1 MIGKHNHNF
10 RLVIYKKL
18 CRFDPMESSLFWD
31 IILFILGLLLLY
43 IGAELLVRGS
53 SRLALLARISPLI
66 VGLTVVAFGTSF
78 PEFVTSIV
86 AAWQNKIGLAVGNI
100 VGSNIANICLILG
113 VSGLLVPV
121 MIDPKT
127 VKKELY
133 WMVAAAALYWI
144 FALGSAV
151 THLEGIILVT
161 GIIVFSLNMIGTSLK
176 ERKTMKAEKSIYQE
190 SKRLHK
196 LPVAVRLSIY
206 FLMTLGGICVLML
219 GSGWLIES
227 ATNMARKLGV
237 SEVVIGLSLV
247 AFGTSLPELATAI
260 IAIIRSENEILLG
273 NIVGS
278 NIFNLLFVGGI
289 ISTFYHTPI
298 NHRIIIID
306 LPIMLIVSILLVIVV
321 FKSKKI
327 SRSTGLL
334 FVTIYICYITY
345 TFLTHV

>member
-1 MIGKHNHNF
+1 M
-10 RLVIYKKL
+10 
-18 CRFDPMESSLFWD
+18 DTSLFWD
-31 IILFILGLLLLY
+31 IILFILGLMLLY
-43 IGAELLVRGS
+43 IGAEFLVRGS
-53 SRLALLARISPLI
+53 SRLALFARISPLV

-113 VSGLLVPV
+113 ISGLLIPV
-121 MIDPKT
+121 LINPKT

-133 WMVAAAALYWI
+133 WMVGASALYW
-144 FALGSAV
+144 FFGLGGAV
-151 THLEGIILVT
+151 TQIEGVILVAGII
-161 GIIVFSLNMIGTSLK
+161 IFSLHMIGTSLK
-176 ERKTMKAEKSIYQE
+176 ERKTMKAEKSISQE
-190 SKRLHK
+190 SKKLHK
-196 LPVAVRLSIY
+196 LPVAVRLFIY
-206 FLMTLGGICVLML
+206 LLMTLGGIYVLML

-227 ATNMARKLGV
+227 ATNIARKLGV
-237 SEVVIGLSLV
+237 SDVVIGLSLV

-278 NIFNLLFVGGI
+278 NIFNILFVGGI

-306 LPIMLIVSILLVIVV
+306 LPIMLIVSILLVIIV
-321 FKSKKI
+321 FKRQQI
-327 SRSTGLL
+327 SRLTGLL
-334 FVTIYICYITY
+334 FVTIYIFYITY